1 MVVRVNHRM
10 PEHANPLPPRILLDD
25 MEYAHP
31 MVRPR
36 YLAWPRHLAPADP
49 LSTRSALKGRR
60 ESPLAALA
68 REAGEAADAIRR
80 G

>member
-49 LSTRSALKGRR
+49 PHSGD
-60 ESPLAALA
+60 
-68 REAGEAADAIRR
+68 GMRR
-80 G
+80 GSTGGW